1 MNSVMCVCACIFHV
15 GLQLCG
21 AARHLSPRSRLSG
34 SGSGAGVP
42 APCCSL
48 SSKWSVSVL
57 HPWWLT
63 FLPTS
68 TARISANLADHQ
80 FWG

>member
-1 MNSVMCVCACIFHV
+1 MNSVMCVCLCIHV
-15 GLQLCG
+15 GLHSLCG

-68 TARISANLADHQ
+68 TARISADHH
-80 FWG
+80 FGG